1 MVLGI
6 YLIFSCIWNFKWIR
20 WLCYN
25 SEIWKISLLFCL
37 FPANTS
43 TRYIH
48 KVSYDIYWTVFWL
61 SVFRINHSISSY
73 ASPSKDQLI
82 SRLSNLP
89 SLHFTLVSYLSVLF
103 SLCVQMVADTSR
115 LRTILC
121 SWSSHMLRTYSKCFC
136 ARCVKHMHFW
146 VKNSERNIR
155 FLAYIHIHTKKYFL
169 SSFSQS
175 FV

>member
-6 YLIFSCIWNFKWIR
+6 YPILVA
-20 WLCYN
+20 
-25 SEIWKISLLFCL
+25 SETSSESGGCSSSQKIWKISLLFCL

-48 KVSYDIYWTVFWL
+48 KVSYDIYWTVFWY
-61 SVFRINHSISSY
+61 SVFSINHSISSS

-121 SWSSHMLRTYSKCFC
+121 SWSSHILRPHLKCFC

-155 FLAYIHIHTKKYFL
+155 FLAYIHIRT
-169 SSFSQS
+169 
-175 FV
+175 